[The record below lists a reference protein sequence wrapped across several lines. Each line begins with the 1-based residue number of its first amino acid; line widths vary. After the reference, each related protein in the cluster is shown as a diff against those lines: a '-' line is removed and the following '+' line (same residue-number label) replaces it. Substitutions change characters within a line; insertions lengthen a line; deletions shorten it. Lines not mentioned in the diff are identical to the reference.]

1 MNPPPGSA
9 DIRVRFFNLMPG
21 NTPRRML
28 LERNVQTP
36 EIPVGSVSAVVV
48 SPGDSSLIEIL
59 AGATTELRTT
69 SRERFTR
76 GSIYDV
82 FVVGDTLQPA
92 VPDTIIVFNASQV
105 LATAPTA
112 QVRVINVVPES
123 NTSYQVRVG
132 CPSGPLLTSGAIP
145 FRVGSTYREIPAGFS
160 VFTLVR
166 TTPTDT
172 TILGTFECTLM
183 EYVPYSIIFY
193 PSLAGGSQPS
203 VLLMD
208 ESDTTQNVGRSFV
221 PVLARNADIRVVNVA
236 NAPSTVTVQSSGQ
249 TLTSSLGTGRISTLT
264 QVTTCERIEPDV
276 FALTYTDGRNA
287 VDSTSLNVRQSYTIV
302 TADTAGE
309 ARIIIIPP
317 PLRPSGSS
325 GKSVIRVTHASST
338 VGPLVVSIG
347 ARTDGT
353 SPNGFTAGKT
363 IASGLT
369 FDNTSSPFAEAP
381 GQIPITVSTA
391 GSPTKVLAIMRLNVE
406 ADRSYELIVADN
418 PTGGIASYLIDDDDI
433 DVPLV
438 AAASASIVRIIN
450 ASPTNDFETVNLGSI
465 VNNARLYYRGGFTS
479 SVDPAPISVSV
490 GTASASLMPVMGER
504 TLAIYAEGGGAP
516 NIIQLNGPALLI
528 EPGSSQR
535 RVVNATADIGF
546 VSIAY
551 DSIPSQTPDAEK
563 LADRVAYAQV
573 SAPDLNTRDRRGT
586 FFVYNSETFDLLFQL
601 PVNFGPLG
609 NSYTLVVAGSKA
621 KGYDVI
627 ILQEY

>member
-21 NTPRRML
+21 NTARRML

-36 EIPVGSVSAVVV
+36 EIPTGLVSAVVV
-48 SPGDSSLIEIL
+48 SPGDSSLIEVL

-105 LATAPTA
+105 LTTTPMA

-123 NTSYQVRVG
+123 NTTYQVRVG
-132 CPSGPLLTSGAIP
+132 CPSGPLLTSIPIP
-145 FRVGSTYREIPAGFS
+145 FRVGSIYREIPAGFT
-160 VFTLVR
+160 VFTLIR
-166 TTPTDT
+166 TALTDT

-208 ESDTTQNVGRSFV
+208 ESDTTQNVGRTFV
-221 PVLARNADIRVVNVA
+221 PVIARNADIRVVNVA
-236 NAPSTVTVQSSGQ
+236 NSPSTVTVQSSGQ
-249 TLTSSLGTGRISTLT
+249 TLASALGTGRISTLA

-276 FALTYTDGRNA
+276 FTLAYADGRNA
-287 VDSTSLNVRQSYTIV
+287 IDSTSLNVRQSYTIV

-317 PLRPSGSS
+317 PLKPSGAG
-325 GKSVIRVTHASST
+325 GKAVIRVTHASAL

-347 ARTDGT
+347 ARTDVS

-381 GQIPITVSTA
+381 GQIPVTVSTA
-391 GSPTKVLAIMRLNVE
+391 GSPTVVLAIMRLNVE

-418 PTGGIASYLIDDDDI
+418 MSGGISDYLIDDDDL

-438 AAASASIVRIIN
+438 AAASAAIVRIVN

-465 VNNARLYYRGGFTS
+465 VNNARLYYRGGFTT
-479 SVDPAPISVSV
+479 SVDLSPISLSV
-490 GTASASLMPVMGER
+490 GAASASLMPVLGER
-504 TLAIYAEGGGAP
+504 TLAIYAEGGGMP
-516 NIIQLNGPALLI
+516 NIIQLSSAPLLI
-528 EPGSSQR
+528 QPGASQR
-535 RVVNATADIGF
+535 RVINATADVGL

-551 DSIPSQTPDAEK
+551 DSVPSQTPDAEK
-563 LADRVAYAQV
+563 LADRVAYGLV
-573 SAPDLNTRDRRGT
+573 SPSDLNTRDRRGT
-586 FFVYNSETFDLLFQL
+586 FYVYNSDTFETLFQL
-601 PVNFGPLG
+601 PINFGPLG